1 MNFVRAIHVLSVVAE
16 DSRSAKFERF
26 WEVEDCESA
35 DDVKES
41 SQLEAF
47 KKEIEF
53 DGECYSVPLPFIP
66 EMKEVIPLNYRQ
78 TERRLTSMTVQL
90 KADREKF
97 RRYDDVIRKQ
107 EAEGKVEKVT
117 DYPPEG
123 KAHYLPHHCI
133 VKEDK
138 ETTKFRVVYDA
149 SSGKPSLNDC
159 LEKGENLVPLM
170 FDVLMRCRAY
180 KVALIGDI
188 KEAFLN
194 VGVKEEY
201 RDFLRFL
208 WYENIDDPVLI
219 PVIYRFT
226 RVIFG
231 VNASLWLLMAVIHN
245 HLEQHKQADPEFV
258 AQVLRSL
265 FVDDNV
271 GGADNPT
278 DAFLM
283 YQKLKNVFHEAG

>member
-1 MNFVRAIHVLSVVAE
+1 
-16 DSRSAKFERF
+16 
-26 WEVEDCESA
+26 
-35 DDVKES
+35 
-41 SQLEAF
+41 
-47 KKEIEF
+47 
-53 DGECYSVPLPFIP
+53 
-66 EMKEVIPLNYRQ
+66 
-78 TERRLTSMTVQL
+78 MTVQL

-97 RRYDDVIRKQ
+97 KRYDDVIRKQ

-159 LEKGENLVPLM
+159 LEKGENLVPLI

-245 HLEQHKQADPEFV
+245 HLEQYKQADPEFV

-283 YQKLKNVFHEAG
+283 YQKLKNVFHEVAHERRRFAAEDKRVGTSVEQGGRQD